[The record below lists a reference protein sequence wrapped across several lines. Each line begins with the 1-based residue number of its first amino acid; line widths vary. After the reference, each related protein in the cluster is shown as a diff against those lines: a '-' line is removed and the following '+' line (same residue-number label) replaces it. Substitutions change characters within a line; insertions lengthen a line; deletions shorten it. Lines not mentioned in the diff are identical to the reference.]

1 MIEILSSSQELDA
14 EEVTR
19 ARSED
24 KPPLP
29 PPNRPPN
36 AADGGELE
44 PGPMAIADI
53 ALEDGVELEPVTTE
67 TMDAMRWASKLNDDC
82 AVLALVRSLPNQ
94 VVQEQTCRYNA
105 REAALAARKLPNHK
119 TNVGKC
125 PTMRCKH
132 AVAKRFDAFL

>member
-1 MIEILSSSQELDA
+1 MEQRTQLREEISDYLMDRMDEPWMIDILSSSQELIDA
-14 EEVTR
+14 EEVAR
-19 ARSED
+19 ARSEE

-44 PGPMAIADI
+44 PGPKAIAGI
-53 ALEDGVELEPVTTE
+53 VLEDGVELEPVTTE

-94 VVQEQTCRYNA
+94 VVQEQT
-105 REAALAARKLPNHK
+105 
-119 TNVGKC
+119 
-125 PTMRCKH
+125 
-132 AVAKRFDAFL
+132 